1 MTLLLSFY
9 PAVLNPLGFNSIMI
23 TITRTHAKY
32 NLTLL
37 SFPRITGDYSFF
49 QEQIGLAEVIFL
61 TMLSKWHVI
70 LYEGLKVVTV

>member
-1 MTLLLSFY
+1 
-9 PAVLNPLGFNSIMI
+9 MI